1 MHIGSK
7 SRYIRIAGD
16 KRSINKSQIKSIA
29 INTLLSENSFL
40 ICGLNRKTCEHFL
53 YNDKFAGIP
62 LEGAEPEI
70 DDYGMCLF
78 EELVYNLFIQTKA
91 IKQYYKQHRP
101 NEIYFN
107 KIKCSLI
114 LISGKSEDSDSEH
127 IYDVFQGLNS
137 PVEVILDNGVCNL
150 NVLQV
155 DVNDPVQIFNMIN
168 IARKLQFEK
177 SIAEKEIY
185 HKLFIFE
192 IEYASYDKNTEDC
205 YLFNS
210 VYNKIYFLDYN
221 YRIRESS
228 MFIPSKQIKSEDIDN
243 SVNSFF
249 SDLTLTMAKT
259 SHFLLEIVSNA
270 IFDRNYS
277 FIICAQCNG
286 LNLFIDKC
294 NIESS
299 SLYNSAFSLRTKINE
314 YNNCA
319 DENTLVSLIKKFHN
333 YHSLLKNNFLTLKNE
348 ENVEKMSYHYSNLVT
363 NFEDL
368 KLVLFNLSGKIIKDE
383 DLIFNIEHVGDLT
396 RLLDNNDSLTRKIPI
411 QFHIINRYLKNWYNE
426 SESTKEPAIL
436 SLRVYQDKHLDE
448 SNAMNKNFITGYE
461 NKLAQFISIE
471 DSASMFNSNLEL
483 ESELISCRNKKHS
496 YNLNKSVIGISN
508 EHLRVKNEKSN
519 FYKLNGFG
527 EKHTRSYLSI
537 PNYLKYTKCSET
549 PISKILSAVNTARR
563 RVREYRHKQASKDLT
578 SEFTQNVFDPLQTC
592 PAKDIFWSKT
602 LSKRPIFSH
611 NKNTV
616 QTETS
621 NTYSVQE
628 KIEIYAEA
636 PDSKKDVEV
645 QVDNIN
651 SEGKSECFSNICDET
666 KKNNM
671 NEETLRRE
679 SIETT
684 ENYQDKSQ
692 FSGLNAFNGGVGIN
706 SNLYKNSISYAPIS
720 CFNFNY
726 QRPIIYQNT
735 NSRLFPVQNIGI
747 ATFPGRTRNGNSYFF
762 HRVK

>member
-1 MHIGSK
+1 MYIGSK
-7 SRYIRIAGD
+7 SRYIRITGD
-16 KRSINKSQIKSIA
+16 KRSINESQIKSIA

-53 YNDKFAGIP
+53 YNDNFAGIP
-62 LEGAEPEI
+62 LEGAKSEI
-70 DDYGMCLF
+70 DEHGTCLF

-114 LISGKSEDSDSEH
+114 LINGKSEDSDSEN

-137 PVEVILDNGVCNL
+137 PVEVILDNGVRNL

-177 SIAEKEIY
+177 SIAEKDLF

-221 YRIRESS
+221 HRTRESN
-228 MFIPSKQIKSEDIDN
+228 MFIPSKQIRSEDMNN
-243 SVNSFF
+243 SVSSFF
-249 SDLTLTMAKT
+249 SELTLMMAKT
-259 SHFLLEIVSNA
+259 SHFLLEVVSNA
-270 IFDRNYS
+270 IFDSNYS
-277 FIICAQCNG
+277 FIICTQCNE
-286 LNLFIDKC
+286 LDLFIDKC

-299 SLYNSAFSLRTKINE
+299 LLNNTVFSLWNKINDN
-314 YNNCA
+314 NNCA

-333 YHSLLKNNFLTLKNE
+333 YYSLLKNSFLTLRNE
-348 ENVEKMSYHYSNLVT
+348 ENLEKMSYQYNNLVL

-383 DLIFNIEHVGDLT
+383 DLIFNIEQVGDLT
-396 RLLDNNDSLTRKIPI
+396 RLLDNNDSLTYKTPI
-411 QFHIINRYLKNWYNE
+411 QFQIINKYLKNWYDE
-426 SESTKEPAIL
+426 SKSSKEPAIL
-436 SLRVYQDKHLDE
+436 SLKVHQDKHLDE
-448 SNAMNKNFITGYE
+448 SNAMSKNFTAGYE
-461 NKLAQFISIE
+461 NNLDQLGSIE
-471 DSASMFNSNLEL
+471 DDTNMFNTNLEL
-483 ESELISCRNKKHS
+483 ESEFKSCRNNKQSH
-496 YNLNKSVIGISN
+496 NLNKSVIGINN
-508 EHLRVKNEKSN
+508 EHLRIKNGKSN
-519 FYKLNGFG
+519 FYKLNGIG
-527 EKHTRSYLSI
+527 ERHTRSYLSI
-537 PNYLKYTKCSET
+537 PNHFKYTKRSET

-578 SEFTQNVFDPLQTC
+578 SEFAQNIFDPLQTC
-592 PAKDIFWSKT
+592 PTKDIFWSKT
-602 LSKRPIFSH
+602 LSKRPIFSN
-611 NKNTV
+611 NKNIV

-628 KIEIYAEA
+628 KIEICDDP

-651 SEGKSECFSNICDET
+651 SKGKFECFNNICDITEE
-666 KKNNM
+666 NSI
-671 NEETLRRE
+671 NEEEILRNE

-684 ENYQDKSQ
+684 KDYQVKSQ
-692 FSGLNAFNGGVGIN
+692 FLGLNAFN
-706 SNLYKNSISYAPIS
+706 
-720 CFNFNY
+720 
-726 QRPIIYQNT
+726 RE
-735 NSRLFPVQNIGI
+735 
-747 ATFPGRTRNGNSYFF
+747 
-762 HRVK
+762 